1 MFLMFKSFI
10 EEYRGNNLGVLI
22 ENEPL
27 AKHTTFRVGGPARI
41 FVVPNAKES
50 LIQTI
55 SLVKK
60 YHLNYKVIGRG
71 SNLLPSDH
79 LFDGVIIKCDK
90 GLDHIEINE
99 NYVTVGAGVSTIL
112 LANRVS
118 KQNLSGLEFISGVP
132 GSVGGAIYMNAG
144 AYNKE
149 IKDVLVKVLILDDKG
164 ELNWVS
170 PDELNF
176 GYRTSI
182 MQMNRHW
189 TIVEA
194 VLELEQGV
202 YEEIVELMKM
212 RKIRRI
218 ESQPTNLPSAG
229 STFRNPLPHYSWQL
243 IEEAGLRGVRI
254 GGAEVSKKHCNFVV
268 NVGDATAQDI
278 YDLIQHVQN
287 VVFEKS
293 GIELHPEVEMFNW

>member
-1 MFLMFKSFI
+1 
-10 EEYRGNNLGVLI
+10 
-22 ENEPL
+22 
-27 AKHTTFRVGGPARI
+27 
-41 FVVPNAKES
+41 
-50 LIQTI
+50 
-55 SLVKK
+55 
-60 YHLNYKVIGRG
+60 
-71 SNLLPSDH
+71 
-79 LFDGVIIKCDK
+79 
-90 GLDHIEINE
+90 
-99 NYVTVGAGVSTIL
+99 
-112 LANRVS
+112 
-118 KQNLSGLEFISGVP
+118 
-132 GSVGGAIYMNAG
+132 
-144 AYNKE
+144 
-149 IKDVLVKVLILDDKG
+149 
-164 ELNWVS
+164 
-170 PDELNF
+170 
-176 GYRTSI
+176 

-202 YEEIVELMKM
+202 YEEIVEIMTL